1 MDKIKDNKTYE
12 LLNEMTSAFDM
23 LRNSLNTFDAFRI
36 IFIIFHYKA
45 IESRYEKFAKSEPGF
60 VKNNEGLISFA
71 NSGLARKLF
80 LQIYMALRNISAESL
95 GLRYT
100 ELDPIILDNELGSKQ
115 ELMGIKYEVDIDSVS
130 MESKLLRIPK
140 ATKENILKIF
150 DSNNLSQKGFS
161 FQEFEEVISKFEIK
175 CMSLEGKMAGN
186 HYMSPSLT
194 KLIVK
199 LLNPYSREC
208 TRYPF
213 CGLGQMATTAI
224 DHTLEVSEPVYDDL
238 SGPDE
243 RYPHN
248 FMIPA
253 ETAIELG
260 EKNKEILELTQ
271 LKIAAKLFYL
281 NKKNE
286 VHVDFKI
293 SNINPKSR
301 ADVIFLNPPLALHH
315 PDHLPSK
322 VNIDGDSL
330 EIPRNNGELYE
341 LLHYFQQLS
350 DHGRMSVLIPFSVL
364 SAKGKVKKIREFL
377 VGNDY
382 VDAVIQLP
390 ANLITNTSIQTAII
404 VINKNKS
411 ESRKRKIF
419 FARVETAQTGD
430 TADIS
435 SEEINRV
442 INTYKK
448 AKSNLHA
455 IATLAEILRL
465 ECDLTPGLYIDA
477 FPDELEKLIHSDEA
491 FVLKKI
497 STILRGRSK
506 KPSPSGNNGLP
517 FITTKD
523 LAKDVI
529 DPYLNYDK
537 CLLGVPQKHDKVL
550 DKKCILVSLV
560 GNTLK
565 PTIFDPKT
573 AYKGEPDQ
581 NGNYHNTHPG
591 VLIGHNIVAITPNE
605 QTVDIEYLY
614 YQLYN
619 PIVIKQFEMYIIGS
633 GGIPRI
639 ALKSF
644 DLIVIPVL
652 RLIEDQRRSINQQKL
667 LLLEVEKDKLEAV
680 KTRLGISEKKQ
691 EAEFE
696 IVGHLAHNIKPKI
709 NIVRSPIMA
718 IYDFLEKENLLDK
731 VVSTGRNSSK
741 ETARD
746 ILNIAKE
753 SLGLITNVLDSA
765 RDIVTREIERN
776 KFQKT
781 NIFDLFENNILPFYK
796 NKTFNIVLVC
806 KDKEIEAYLH
816 IESFVDAIGNII
828 RNAEMH
834 AFSDNIADPVLR
846 FEIDEDI
853 NVEEI
858 IIDYTNN
865 GIPFPSSMSAD
876 EYLSFGK
883 KSKNSKGDGLGGAW
897 IGKVIEA
904 HDGAFEII
912 RDNNPVHFRLTFP
925 QGVQTK

>member
-1 MDKIKDNKTYE
+1 MDKMQDNKTDK
-12 LLNEMTSAFDM
+12 LLNEMTRAFDM
-23 LRNSLNTFDAFRI
+23 LRNSLNAFDAFRI

-45 IESRYEKFAKSEPGF
+45 IESRYEEFAKSEPGF
-60 VKNNEGLISFA
+60 VKNNQGLESCA

-80 LQIYMALRNISAESL
+80 LQINMALRNISAESL

-115 ELMGIKYEVDIDSVS
+115 ELMGIKYEVAIDSVS

-150 DSNNLSQKGFS
+150 DSNNLSQKGFY
-161 FQEFEEVISKFEIK
+161 FHEFEEAIRKFEIK

-199 LLNPYSREC
+199 LSNPYSREC

-213 CGLGQMATTAI
+213 CGLGQMVTAAI
-224 DHTLEVSEPVYDDL
+224 DHTMEVSEPVYDDL

-243 RYPHN
+243 RYPNN

-260 EKNKEILELTQ
+260 DKNKEILELAQ
-271 LKIAAKLFYL
+271 LKITAKLFYL
-281 NKKNE
+281 NKGNE

-341 LLHYFQQLS
+341 LLHYLQQLS

-382 VDAVIQLP
+382 IDAVIQLP
-390 ANLITNTSIQTAII
+390 ANLITNTSIQAAII

-411 ESRKRKIF
+411 ESRKHKIF

-581 NGNYHNTHPG
+581 DGNYHNTHPG

-644 DLIVIPVL
+644 DRIVIPVL
-652 RLIEDQRRSINQQKL
+652 KLIEDQRRSISQQKL
-667 LLLEVEKDKLEAV
+667 LLLEVEKAKLEAV

-696 IVGHLAHNIKPKI
+696 IVRHLAHDIKPKI
-709 NIVRSPIMA
+709 NIVKSPIMT
-718 IYDFLEKENLLDK
+718 ICNFLEKESLLDK
-731 VVSTGRNSSK
+731 EVSVRLNGTK
-741 ETARD
+741 ATARD
-746 ILNIAKE
+746 VLNKAIE
-753 SLGLITNVLDSA
+753 GLSQITNVLDSA
-765 RDIVTREIERN
+765 RDIVTREIKRDE
-776 KFQKT
+776 FQKT
-781 NIFDLFENNILPFYK
+781 VIVDLFENSILPSFENNRYK
-796 NKTFNIVLVC
+796 ILVNC
-806 KDKEIEAYLH
+806 KDKEIEIFLH
-816 IESFVDAIGNII
+816 VKSFIEAINNII
-828 RNAEMH
+828 RNAEVH
-834 AFSDNIADPVLR
+834 AFSGDIADPELR
-846 FEIDEDI
+846 FVINEDVSEDE
-853 NVEEI
+853 VT
-858 IIDYTNN
+858 IDYTNN
-865 GIPFPSSMSAD
+865 GHPLPVSMD
-876 EYLSFGK
+876 EDEFLSFGK
-883 KSKNSKGDGLGGAW
+883 KSINSEGEGLGGAW
-897 IGKVIEA
+897 IGKVVEA
-904 HDGAFEII
+904 HDGKFEII
-912 RDNNPVHFRLTFP
+912 RDNNPVHFRFTFP
-925 QGVQTK
+925 KGV

>member
-1 MDKIKDNKTYE
+1 MDKMKDNKTE
-12 LLNEMTSAFDM
+12 KLLNEMTRAFDM
-23 LRNSLNTFDAFRI
+23 LRNSLDAFDAFRI

-45 IESRYEKFAKSEPGF
+45 IESRYEEFAKSEPGF
-60 VKNNEGLISFA
+60 VKNNKGLMSCA
-71 NSGLARKLF
+71 NSGFARKLF

-100 ELDPIILDNELGSKQ
+100 ELDPIILDNELGNKQ
-115 ELMGIKYEVDIDSVS
+115 EFMGMKYKVNIDSVS
-130 MESKLLRIPK
+130 MKSKLLRIPK
-140 ATKENILKIF
+140 ATKEHILNIF
-150 DSNNLSQKGFS
+150 DSNNLFQKGFY
-161 FQEFEEVISKFEIK
+161 FQEIEEVVSKFEIK
-175 CMSLEGKMAGN
+175 CMSLDDKMAGN
-186 HYMSPSLT
+186 HYMSPSLA

-199 LLNPYSREC
+199 LSNPYSREC
-208 TRYPF
+208 TRYPL

-243 RYPHN
+243 RYPNN

-260 EKNKEILELTQ
+260 EKNKEILELAQ
-271 LKIAAKLFYL
+271 LKIAVKLFYL

-293 SNINPKSR
+293 SNINPESK
-301 ADVIFLNPPLALHH
+301 ADVIFLNPPFALRH
-315 PDHLPSK
+315 PDHLPSN
-322 VNIDGDSL
+322 VNIDGNSL

-341 LLHYFQQLS
+341 LLHYLQQLS
-350 DHGRMSVLIPFSVL
+350 DQGRMSVLIPFSIL
-364 SAKGKVKKIREFL
+364 SAEGKVRKIREFL
-377 VGNDY
+377 IVNDY

-390 ANLITNTSIQTAII
+390 ASLIKNTSIQAAII

-419 FARVETAQTGD
+419 FARVETAQAGD
-430 TADIS
+430 TVAIS

-455 IATLAEILRL
+455 IVTLAEIHRL
-465 ECDLTPGLYIDA
+465 DFDLTPGLYIDA
-477 FPDELEKLIHSDEA
+477 FPDELEKLVHSDDA
-491 FVLKKI
+491 FTLKQI
-497 STILRGRSK
+497 STIFRGRSK

-581 NGNYHNTHPG
+581 DGNYHNTHPG

-619 PIVIKQFEMYIIGS
+619 PIVIKQFEIYIIGS

-644 DLIVIPVL
+644 NLIVIPVFKS
-652 RLIEDQRRSINQQKL
+652 IEDQRRSINQQKL

-696 IVGHLAHNIKPKI
+696 IVRHLAHDIKPKI
-709 NIVRSPIMA
+709 NIVGSPLRTIFG
-718 IYDFLEKENLLDK
+718 FLNKKGLLDK
-731 VVSTGRNSSK
+731 EVSVRSDGTK
-741 ETARD
+741 KTARET
-746 ILNIAKE
+746 ISIALE
-753 SLGLITNVLDSA
+753 GLCQITNVLDSA
-765 RDIVTREIERN
+765 RDIVTREIKRN
-776 KFQKT
+776 EFQKT
-781 NIFDLFENNILPFYK
+781 AIADLFESNIMPSYENKPYK
-796 NKTFNIVLVC
+796 ITIEC
-806 KDKEIEAYLH
+806 KDKALEVSLHVESFIEA
-816 IESFVDAIGNII
+816 INNII
-828 RNAEMH
+828 RNAEVH
-834 AFSDNIADPVLR
+834 AFSGDIVDPELR
-846 FEIDEDI
+846 FEIHEDKME
-853 NVEEI
+853 EEI

-865 GIPFPSSMSAD
+865 GNPFPPSMT
-876 EYLSFGK
+876 ENEFMSFGK
-883 KSKNSKGDGLGGAW
+883 KSRNSNGEGLGGAW
-897 IGKVIEA
+897 IGKVIDA
-904 HDGAFEII
+904 HDGSLEII
-912 RDNNPVHFRLTFP
+912 RDKNPVHFRITIPKEFI
-925 QGVQTK
+925 